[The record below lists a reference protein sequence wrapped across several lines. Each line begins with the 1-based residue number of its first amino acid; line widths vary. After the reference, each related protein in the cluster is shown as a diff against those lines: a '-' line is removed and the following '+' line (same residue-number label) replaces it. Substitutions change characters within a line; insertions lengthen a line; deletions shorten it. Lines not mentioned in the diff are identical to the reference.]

1 MSIGHGKQHSLADS
15 ANHSDAAQWVD
26 LQTIVSTGSANWDIA
41 STTETINGNGT
52 EVNPLTINPNISGT
66 SLSLTDVTF
75 TGAVSTLET
84 ATLSAAEYIIVDVD
98 GIEKA
103 IQLWDF

>member
-26 LQTIVSTGSANWDIA
+26 LQTIVSTGSANWD
-41 STTETINGNGT
+41 
-52 EVNPLTINPNISGT
+52 NPNISGT

-84 ATLSAAEYIIVDVD
+84 ATLSAAEYIIVEVG